1 MADEKPIREKGADGQ
16 DSLFI
21 VGIGASAGGL
31 EALQQFF
38 VRMPENSGISFVVI
52 QHLSP
57 DYKSLMADILGKHTA
72 MAVLQVENGMEVK
85 PDTVYLIPPKKNMT
99 LKDGKLILSE
109 IVQGTLNHPI
119 DIFFTSLAA
128 EEKERGIAVILSG
141 TGTDGTSG
149 IKAMKEHG
157 GLVLIQNPETA
168 KFDGMP
174 RSAINTGLADFV
186 LSPEGLQ
193 VIPTASKR
201 GVTGVLSAT
210 VFAPIPPP
218 TGRENPPD
226 SPGLNHLQICG
237 FFDGDEGCGE
247 RMLPS
252 NLPCPPAT
260 GACHAPVQ
268 ANREKIDFHANFIRE
283 IMRLV

>member
-186 LSPEGLQ
+186 LSPE
-193 VIPTASKR
+193 
-201 GVTGVLSAT
+201 
-210 VFAPIPPP
+210 
-218 TGRENPPD
+218 
-226 SPGLNHLQICG
+226 
-237 FFDGDEGCGE
+237 
-247 RMLPS
+247 
-252 NLPCPPAT
+252 
-260 GACHAPVQ
+260 
-268 ANREKIDFHANFIRE
+268 E
-283 IMRLV
+283 IVED

>member
-128 EEKERGIAVILSG
+128 EEKER
-141 TGTDGTSG
+141 
-149 IKAMKEHG
+149 E
-157 GLVLIQNPETA
+157 
-168 KFDGMP
+168 
-174 RSAINTGLADFV
+174 
-186 LSPEGLQ
+186 SP
-193 VIPTASKR
+193 
-201 GVTGVLSAT
+201 
-210 VFAPIPPP
+210 
-218 TGRENPPD
+218 
-226 SPGLNHLQICG
+226 
-237 FFDGDEGCGE
+237 
-247 RMLPS
+247 
-252 NLPCPPAT
+252 
-260 GACHAPVQ
+260 
-268 ANREKIDFHANFIRE
+268 
-283 IMRLV
+283 